1 MTPDAALDQL
11 AYVVGLR
18 LMGPD
23 ARRRLRSALGR
34 DVTLIGQQPG
44 FDVERVQRLDDLAD
58 GRRRPETLQDHLDL
72 KRMHA
77 ERLLPPFDAAF
88 WATRSAELVRAGFAP
103 EQASRLIEAVR
114 KGVEPVTITP
124 AAELCHA

>member
-1 MTPDAALDQL
+1 MTPDAALDNFAFL
-11 AYVVGLR
+11 VGLR

-23 ARRRLRSALGR
+23 ARRRFRIALGR
-34 DVTLIGQQPG
+34 DPG
-44 FDVERVQRLDDLAD
+44 LDHSLAFDVERVERIDDLAD
-58 GRRRPETLQDHLDL
+58 GRRRPESLQDHLDL

-77 ERLLPPFDAAF
+77 ERLLPPFNAAF

-114 KGVEPVTITP
+114 RQVEPVTITTAQE
-124 AAELCHA
+124 AAHA